1 MQAML
6 MIPRATGHNKSLV
19 KAFNRRSQEMLRMVP
34 HKLYKKKLKQIFCL
48 SNPDT
53 NTSISLVNCK
63 VTN

>member
-34 HKLYKKKLKQIFCL
+34 HK
-48 SNPDT
+48 
-53 NTSISLVNCK
+53 
-63 VTN
+63 